1 MLEYGAL
8 LAMVALTC
16 FGQVMMKLG
25 AVRIETGR
33 GPAAFLRSFAGRHV
47 AWGAA
52 ATLCAPFFYIYAL
65 TRIDLA
71 VAFSFTGLNYVVVLA
86 ASRRF
91 LGERVHGWQWAGVG
105 LICAGVVVFN
115 S

>member
-1 MLEYGAL
+1 VLEYGAL

-25 AVRIETGR
+25 AVRVDYGGGAVR
-33 GPAAFLRSFAGRHV
+33 LLRSFANRYV
-47 AWGAA
+47 LWGAA
-52 ATLCAPFFYIYAL
+52 ATLCAPFFYIFAL

-71 VAFSFTGLNYVVVLA
+71 VAFSFTGLNYVAVLA
-86 ASRRF
+86 ASRWF
-91 LGERVHGWQWAGVG
+91 LRERVHAWQWAGVA

-115 S
+115 G